1 MSGAI
6 RKDVLSSLSTITFNK
21 NLVLVPFDRN
31 FGKIKLYLKTSL
43 FDSLYANSL
52 TVSEPLS

>member
-6 RKDVLSSLSTITFNK
+6 TKDVLSSLSTTTFNK

-31 FGKIKLYLKTSL
+31 FGKIKLYLK
-43 FDSLYANSL
+43 N
-52 TVSEPLS
+52 VVV